1 MNNIEF
7 EFFKYCCKQADY
19 NKTVVYSSQAVNFWQ
34 LNMYTQRSIITLCAE
49 YASIKNISKND
60 IVPIINNWF
69 KKGIIGKNEYA
80 EEDKFKYFFIF
91 NGRSKY
97 SRKLYNICPYRTINL
112 INRRNPNGYQ
122 LHMASH
128 PYNKRKLKKKEKE
141 IFRFIIRRYNIGFSY
156 IIKESENF
164 NSDYIRIQIP
174 NYNRIIAKLQNR
186 YSKRCIK
193 KYLRKWNKKSIIR
206 ERHADYAIVLLDL
219 HKKMDEAYVNAIP
232 HNIFLAIN
240 NRNSE

>member
-1 MNNIEF
+1 MFKEF
-7 EFFKYCCKQADY
+7 IQNVKWLGFG
-19 NKTVVYSSQAVNFWQ
+19 
-34 LNMYTQRSIITLCAE
+34 LIITP
-49 YASIKNISKND
+49 D
-60 IVPIINNWF
+60 
-69 KKGIIGKNEYA
+69 
-80 EEDKFKYFFIF
+80 
-91 NGRSKY
+91 R
-97 SRKLYNICPYRTINL
+97 LYIL
-112 INRRNPNGYQ
+112 
-122 LHMASH
+122 
-128 PYNKRKLKKKEKE
+128 
-141 IFRFIIRRYNIGFSY
+141 
-156 IIKESENF
+156 ESENF

>member
-1 MNNIEF
+1 M
-7 EFFKYCCKQADY
+7 
-19 NKTVVYSSQAVNFWQ
+19 
-34 LNMYTQRSIITLCAE
+34 
-49 YASIKNISKND
+49 
-60 IVPIINNWF
+60 PIINNWL

-122 LHMASH
+122 LHMPSH
-128 PYNKRKLKKKEKE
+128 PYDKRKLKKKEKE
-141 IFRFIIRRYNIGFSY
+141 IFRFLMYRYNIKFSY
-156 IIKESENF
+156 IIKESEYF
-164 NSDYIRIQIP
+164 DSDCIRIQIP
-174 NYNRIIAKLQNR
+174 NYNRAIAKLQNM

-193 KYLRKWNKKSIIR
+193 KYLRKWNKKSIVR
-206 ERHADYAIVLLDL
+206 ERHTDCAMVLLGL
-219 HKKMDEAYVNAIP
+219 HKKIDEAYVNAIP
-232 HNIFLAIN
+232 RNIFLAIN